1 MIRNFKPEDT
11 EGVVASWRSASELAH
26 PFLTEAFLEKEDHDL
41 RNDYLA
47 LAETWVCEADGRV
60 VGFIAMVEN
69 VIAGL
74 FIDPDYHGRGLGRAL
89 VDKALADKGP
99 LEVEVFRD
107 NVIGR
112 RFYEAYGFHRE
123 GESYH
128 EPSGQVTILMTFTP
142 ASGEEGALV
151 SSTAKPPSAP

>member
-1 MIRNFKPEDT
+1 MIRKFKPEDT

-26 PFLTEAFLEKEDHDL
+26 PFLTETFLEKEDHDL
-41 RNDYLA
+41 RNAYLA

-60 VGFIAMVEN
+60 VGFIAMIEN
-69 VIAGL
+69 VIGGL
-74 FIDPDYHGRGLGRAL
+74 FIDPHYHGRGFGRAL
-89 VDKALADKGP
+89 VDRALAEKGP

-107 NVIGR
+107 NAIGR
-112 RFYEAYGFHRE
+112 RFYQAYGFQRQ
-123 GESYH
+123 SVSLH

-142 ASGEEGALV
+142 ASGEEGASV